1 MLFVAICV
9 DKPNHL
15 ELRKRTRESHLR
27 FIDTLGSDL
36 KFGGRIMS
44 GPDDTPSGSLL
55 VIEAESRADA
65 EAKLNDDPYRE
76 VGLFEHTAIEPFSA
90 SLGTWVPESVKG

>member
-15 ELRKRTRESHLR
+15 ELRTRTRQEHLAYMASLGES
-27 FIDTLGSDL
+27 L

-44 GPDDTPSGSLL
+44 GPDDTPSGSILF
-55 VIEAESRADA
+55 IDA
-65 EAKLNDDPYRE
+65 SSKEDVSAILDDDPYNK
-76 VGLFEHTAIEPFSA
+76 VGLFEHSAIEPFHA
-90 SLGTWVPESVKG
+90 GLGSWLPKTDL